1 MPYRF
6 RKLLNYRLKL
16 EVNYP
21 MEKLLQKYW
30 IVHFLEK
37 GEKYIDTEE
46 LIFPTNLTEDN
57 IKSAIEEAKAVC
69 KDNDYEFI
77 CLDLIDEGNWTKP
90 WWSFPRD
97 LECFS

>member
-1 MPYRF
+1 M
-6 RKLLNYRLKL
+6 
-16 EVNYP
+16 
-21 MEKLLQKYW
+21 
-30 IVHFLEK
+30 EK